1 MSAVGSRVAGFVL
14 AWAAVP
20 LVAGCGSTTSGSG
33 PAAGPPTSTS
43 AATTP
48 TASAPASS
56 TPARPLPTG
65 PAPLPK
71 AARISVTSVTIESIG
86 VRTSRLE
93 TLATDDDGVLEAP
106 RNPDRAGWYAA
117 GTVPGETGPA
127 VIAGHVDST
136 TGPAVFF
143 DLKKVR
149 KGDTIKVNVS
159 AGTTT
164 TFVADR
170 VITTPKDGF
179 PTDEVF
185 GPTPDAELRLITC
198 GGPYD
203 RTVGGYVDN
212 TIVFATA
219 RSAAT

>member
-1 MSAVGSRVAGFVL
+1 MSAVSNRVAGLVPALVVVL
-14 AWAAVP
+14 

-33 PAAGPPTSTS
+33 PAAAPPASTS
-43 AATTP
+43 AATP

-56 TPARPLPTG
+56 TPPRPLPTG

-71 AARISVTSVTIESIG
+71 AAHVSVTSVTIDSIG

-93 TLATDDDGVLEAP
+93 TLATDDDGALEAP

-117 GTVPGETGPA
+117 GTVPGKTGPA

-159 AGTTT
+159 DDTTT

-179 PTDEVF
+179 PTDKVF